1 LTTPTP
7 FSESLEL
14 AELTGMFEYC
24 PEMLAIL
31 TDAGE
36 FRRANVASART
47 IGHPCAQL
55 PGKSFFDLI
64 HPDDLP
70 LVREQYARAVESA
83 ERVTLKSRCRASDGS
98 YRSIQW
104 SLNRPRSASEV
115 FAMAQ
120 GVKDNSSVEKELAR
134 ANQLLGAIL
143 LSAPLPIWASDPEGR
158 IQFWNQAAERI
169 LGWTSEEVLRGA
181 PPDILPKCT
190 EGYVTHRLAGE
201 KRTWRRKDG
210 STRDF
215 RFWTALLHENG
226 AGCGTLGMAVDV
238 TEHDAEVY
246 EALQQAYK
254 DLRHTREA
262 VMEHERLRVLGQM
275 ASGITHDLNN
285 ALAPVKLY
293 AQVLLEDEKGLS
305 ERGRGNLKTIRNA
318 IDDVTETIARLREFY
333 RSRELELTL
342 LPLDLNELV
351 HQVVDLTRA
360 RWRDMAQENGVTIN
374 VVTELSDDLPRAIGI
389 ESEIREALINLIF
402 NAVDA
407 MPSGGAMTL
416 RTGLTSLEPALQ
428 EEYPRQAYIEIADT
442 GIGMDENTRRRCL
455 EPFFTT
461 KGERGTGLGLA
472 MVYGILKRNDAEI
485 EIESAVGKGTTVRL
499 RFPLAGA
506 GVARTNITATQDRVS
521 GLRVLVID
529 DDPLVAEVL
538 RDTLE
543 RDGHQVTVTD
553 GGEEGIA
560 AFRRAGA
567 QGNPFAIVL
576 TDLGMPHVDGRRVAS
591 TVKAESPNTP
601 VILLTG
607 WGRRL
612 IADGDIPPYV
622 DQVLSKPPDLIDL
635 RRAVACCFAS
645 R

>member
-1 LTTPTP
+1 MTIPSP
-7 FSESLEL
+7 FLDGLEF
-14 AELTGMFEYC
+14 AELTGIFEYC

-36 FRRANVASART
+36 FRRANVASARI
-47 IGHPCAQL
+47 IGHPGAEL
-55 PGKSFFDLI
+55 TGKSFFDLI
-64 HPDDLP
+64 HPDD
-70 LVREQYARAVESA
+70 VQFVSKQFARAIDSA
-83 ERVTLKSRCRASDGS
+83 ERLSLKTRCRASDGS

-104 SLNRPRSASEV
+104 SLYRPKSGSQI
-115 FAMAQ
+115 FAVAQ
-120 GVKDNSSVEKELAR
+120 GVKDNSAVEKELAR

-181 PPDILPKCT
+181 PPDMLPKCT
-190 EGYVTHRLAGE
+190 QDYVTHRLSGE

-305 ERGRGNLKTIRNA
+305 ERGRANLKTIRNA
-318 IDDVTETIARLREFY
+318 VNDVTETVARLREFY
-333 RSRELELTL
+333 RARELELTL
-342 LPLDLNELV
+342 LPFDLNELV

-360 RWRDMAQENGVTIN
+360 RWRDMAQQNGVTIN
-374 VVTELSDDLPRAIGI
+374 VVTELTDDLPSAVGI

-407 MPSGGAMTL
+407 MPRGGVVTL
-416 RTGLTSLEPALQ
+416 RSGVTPPEPTLQ
-428 EEYPRQAYIEIADT
+428 DEYPRQAYLEIADT

-485 EIESAVGKGTTVRL
+485 EIESAVGQGTTAETGAAV
-499 RFPLAGA
+499 PL
-506 GVARTNITATQDRVS
+506 T
-521 GLRVLVID
+521 
-529 DDPLVAEVL
+529 E
-538 RDTLE
+538 
-543 RDGHQVTVTD
+543 
-553 GGEEGIA
+553 
-560 AFRRAGA
+560 
-567 QGNPFAIVL
+567 
-576 TDLGMPHVDGRRVAS
+576 
-591 TVKAESPNTP
+591 
-601 VILLTG
+601 
-607 WGRRL
+607 
-612 IADGDIPPYV
+612 
-622 DQVLSKPPDLIDL
+622 
-635 RRAVACCFAS
+635 
-645 R
+645 